1 MKSRS
6 FFDGRYGQTN
16 FHSNPTKNA
25 PKCIIFI
32 FENTKFFSG
41 EGTPPPRTPPP
52 QFSRLRCSMGPPRKN
67 PGYGPEM
74 LLVYQTPKS
83 PKLVTRII
91 FNPHAVIYTTFRP
104 TYIVW
109 HSRSVIIEL
118 LFNTSKHNCI
128 CVTRNDENSP
138 EI

>member
-1 MKSRS
+1 MHQNAS
-6 FFDGRYGQTN
+6 FSYLKYKNFSAARGHPLPHPTPLILAPSVLDGT
-16 FHSNPTKNA
+16 
-25 PKCIIFI
+25 
-32 FENTKFFSG
+32 
-41 EGTPPPRTPPP
+41 
-52 QFSRLRCSMGPPRKN
+52 PRKN

-128 CVTRNDENSP
+128 RVTRNDENSP